1 MGYFGKITKTRTQNM
16 VIVSDVLVMFAFH
29 VNYEIVVSK
38 VFMQLD
44 TLFTSI
50 AV

>member
-1 MGYFGKITKTRTQNM
+1 MEYFRKDHKNKDTKYGF
-16 VIVSDVLVMFAFH
+16 VSDVLVMFAFQA
-29 VNYEIVVSK
+29 NYEIVVSK